1 MSLGAHRRLYTKRGV
16 MYVIT
21 ISTAV
26 AALVLFCVAIAGVVA
41 GGVFALLTHKGQ
53 KSNEPQPAK

>member
-1 MSLGAHRRLYTKRGV
+1 MSLGAHRRLYTKGGDD
-16 MYVIT
+16 MIT
-21 ISTAV
+21 ISTVA

-53 KSNEPQPAK
+53 KSNESQPAK

>member
-1 MSLGAHRRLYTKRGV
+1 MSLGAHRRLYTKGGDN
-16 MYVIT
+16 MIT
-21 ISTAV
+21 VSTV
-26 AALVLFCVAIAGVVA
+26 AAAIVLFCVAIAGVVA